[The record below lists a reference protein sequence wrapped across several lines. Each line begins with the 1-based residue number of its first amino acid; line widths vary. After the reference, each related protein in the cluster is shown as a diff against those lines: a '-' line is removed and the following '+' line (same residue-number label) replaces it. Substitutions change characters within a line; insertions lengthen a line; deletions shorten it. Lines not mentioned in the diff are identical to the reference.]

1 MKKKIFITIDVLYE
15 LHFLKIFKVFTSDA
29 IKFLGNQTINM
40 WAPEKLPEYSSP
52 NSHDVEW
59 LCASK
64 FFRYGSIFSVYNDVL
79 ELFLSIRVFLLH
91 F

>member
-40 WAPEKLPEYSSP
+40 WAPEKLPE
-52 NSHDVEW
+52 
-59 LCASK
+59 
-64 FFRYGSIFSVYNDVL
+64 
-79 ELFLSIRVFLLH
+79 
-91 F
+91 